1 MKTLK
6 NHVLLFDQNCP
17 FCRSYTG
24 AFVKTGML
32 DPNGRQAYGH
42 PLQTNYSELDND
54 RARNEIALV
63 NTKTGEV
70 AYGIDSLFRI
80 IATAFPV
87 FSPLFRLSAFRWLM
101 KQLYAFI
108 SYNRK
113 VIIPS
118 APGADLCQPDVNL
131 TWRSAWILFTWL
143 ITSMILSSYSHHLEG
158 LLPPSRFFRE
168 FLICGG
174 QIIFQTCAVSLVAR
188 DKLLSYLGNMMT
200 ISFAGSL
207 LLLIIDQILQML
219 VINDP
224 RIYAGFF
231 LLTAGCMFL
240 EHLRRMRLLGIHW
253 TASLSW
259 AVYRI
264 LVLVFIL

>member
-17 FCRSYTG
+17 LCRSYTG

-80 IATAFPV
+80 IANAFPV
-87 FSPLFRLSAFRWLM
+87 FSPLFRFTPFRWLM
-101 KQLYAFI
+101 KKLYAFI

-118 APGADLCQPDVNL
+118 TPGTDRCRPDVNI
-131 TWRSAWILFTWL
+131 TWRWAWILFTWL
-143 ITSMILSSYSHHLEG
+143 ITSTILSAYSRQLEG
-158 LLPPSRFFRE
+158 LLPPSQFPRE
-168 FLICGG
+168 FLICAG
-174 QIIFQTCAVSLVAR
+174 QILFQTCAVSLVAR

-200 ISFAGSL
+200 ISFAGGL
-207 LLLIIDQILQML
+207 LLLLFKHVLQL
-219 VINDP
+219 AGLNDP

-259 AVYRI
+259 VVYRI